1 MESMM
6 AAKRD
11 YYDVLGVRREAD
23 EEEIKRAYRRLA
35 MEHHPDRNV
44 GNPEAEEKFKEAA
57 EAYEVLHDSAK
68 RQSYDRY
75 GHAGLQGMNVPH
87 FNDAQSV
94 FDLFGDLFGDFFG
107 TRGGRRGP
115 QAGRDLQITIDIEL
129 IEAARGVTKTITVP
143 REELCDECGGSGARR
158 GTQPAPCKRCQGRGV
173 VIQSQGFFRMQQTC
187 RGCGGSGYV
196 ITDPCANCH
205 GNGRVVVRRT
215 LDVAVPPGV
224 DNGTRIRLNGE
235 GEAGDPGGPRGD
247 LYVLLRVR
255 EHPLFQRDGANLICQ
270 VPITFSQ
277 AALGG
282 EIEVPT
288 LSGAIQHHLKRG
300 IQSGEIVR
308 IPGKGMPSLRGT
320 RHGDL
325 LVAVFVETP
334 RHLTKR
340 QEELFRDL
348 AEIDQKHVSPERK
361 SFLEKLRRFFAADS
375 PNPDAKEEKSA

>member
-1 MESMM
+1 MM

-11 YYDVLGVRREAD
+11 YYEVLGVRREAD

-35 MEHHPDRNV
+35 MEFHPDRNV
-44 GNPEAEEKFKEAA
+44 GNREAEEKFKEAA
-57 EAYEVLHDSAK
+57 EAYEVLRDSAK

-115 QAGRDLQITIDIEL
+115 AAGRDLQITIEIEL

-158 GTQPAPCKRCQGRGV
+158 GTQPAPCRRCQGRGV

-196 ITDPCANCH
+196 ITDPCSNCH
-205 GNGRVVVRRT
+205 GNGRVVVKRT

-247 LYVLLRVR
+247 LYCLLRVR

-270 VPITFSQ
+270 VPVAFSQ

-288 LSGAIQHHLKRG
+288 LNGTIQHHLKRG
-300 IQSGEIVR
+300 VQSGEITR
-308 IPGKGMPSLRGT
+308 IPGKGMPNLRGG
-320 RHGDL
+320 RQGDL
-325 LVAVFVETP
+325 LVAVLVETP

-361 SFLEKLRRFFAADS
+361 SFLEKVRRFFAADS
-375 PNPDAKEEKSA
+375 PSPDAKEEKSA